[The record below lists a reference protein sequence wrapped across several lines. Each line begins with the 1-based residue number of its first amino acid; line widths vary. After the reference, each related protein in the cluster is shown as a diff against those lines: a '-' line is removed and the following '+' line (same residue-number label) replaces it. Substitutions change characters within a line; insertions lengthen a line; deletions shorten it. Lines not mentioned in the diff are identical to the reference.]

1 MKKFSIKTLIVLML
15 VLVLC
20 FSLVACGEK
29 DNGND
34 NGGNN
39 GGGNGGDTSCTRHVD
54 RRPKDGK
61 CDNCGADMGT
71 SGGGGGED
79 VGGGDVGGDTGYGAA
94 QFFQG
99 LWDSAA
105 TIGKDEISSNKDI
118 ALDLGLNLAI
128 GKAGKDLVDLG
139 IELGIV
145 LDRTNAGANSA
156 AKVKIYNHDDMDN
169 WLTLYFFLN
178 DPYFFY
184 VDWADQSLKVGVDF
198 GFNQTWAKTV
208 NDFVGKKII
217 NNNSM
222 SITDILESVI
232 NGFGNDWN
240 LDGLINSVTGIFGLN
255 LGELLKSEQ
264 VAGILPM
271 VNQVLGSIAKN
282 MDIKDFEGINVDA
295 LATSDSIVLD
305 LLKGVGPVL
314 FKAEADEDAHTY
326 KAGLDLSEDGIIG
339 SVSGMLTGLPMGLG
353 DLIQNLNEVAFEYQ
367 TDAEGNIDN
376 FAILVGVNT
385 KEDPLSIEIGLNE
398 VSITGVDA
406 AKNTF
411 NIDKK
416 NYKDEFNFNVA
427 LDLELTEGALVLYGH
442 DLAGDFSLELNG
454 MVDLVNVE
462 NNNTAAELVLKD
474 GTKQLGRITYA
485 EGTLALE
492 LDATDKNVKLALEE
506 LLPMALNALASSTD
520 VNLQNAAVAVANAVY
535 TTEFANAEAIKTAYA
550 TKHAGGES
558 AFKVDETFKGVALT
572 NVKLVE
578 LFTGLFKGTPSF
590 GAAAEREVKNW
601 SPSIMGIINLLEEVI
616 DGNIKDGL
624 TLTVEG
630 VGKTIASLF
639 AAGNGPQ
646 SNEEFCYGDGAGIVG
661 VFEKV
666 TGERFEYEEDGVT
679 VTKHFIESS
688 DRGEG
693 AEKWFAGIVGG
704 SDWAKGKD
712 GKVIA
717 SVFESNVTI
726 TAQNKNGTASLTV
739 KVENGND
746 SITLGVSAKATAG
759 AAHEFTAINTEAEG
773 FIVIA
778 L

>member
-29 DNGND
+29 DNDNN
-34 NGGNN
+34 NGGNDD
-39 GGGNGGDTSCTRHVD
+39 GNTSCTRHVD
-54 RRPKDGK
+54 RNPKDGK
-61 CDNCGADMGT
+61 CDKCGADMGNNDDDDD
-71 SGGGGGED
+71 GGNL
-79 VGGGDVGGDTGYGAA
+79 GGDTGYGAA

-105 TIGKDEISSNKDI
+105 TIGQEEVKSGDDI

-128 GKAGKDLVDLG
+128 GKAGEDLVDLG

-156 AKVKIYNHDDMDN
+156 AKVKIYNHGDEEN
-169 WLTLYFFLN
+169 WLALYFFLN
-178 DPYFFY
+178 DPYYFY
-184 VDWADQSLKVGVDF
+184 VDWANQSLKVGVDF
-198 GFNQTWAKTV
+198 GYNQTWAATV
-208 NDFVGKKII
+208 NEFVGKDLIKGK
-217 NNNSM
+217 
-222 SITDILESVI
+222 SITDILESI
-232 NGFGNDWN
+232 IGGFGEDWN

-255 LGELLKSEQ
+255 LGELLKSET
-264 VAGILPM
+264 VSGILPM
-271 VNQVLGSIAKN
+271 VNQVLGSLAESMEIE
-282 MDIKDFEGINVDA
+282 DFEGIDVDA
-295 LATSDSIVLD
+295 LAESDSIVLD

-314 FKAEADEDAHTY
+314 FKVEADEDAHTY
-326 KAGLDLSEDGIIG
+326 KAGLDLTEDGIIG

-353 DLIQNLNEVAFEYQ
+353 DLIQNLNEVAFEYK
-367 TDAEGNIDN
+367 TDADGNIDN
-376 FAILVGVNT
+376 FAILVGVDT
-385 KEDPLSIEIGLNE
+385 KDEPLSIEIGINE
-398 VSITGVDA
+398 VSITGVNA
-406 AKNTF
+406 ADNTF
-411 NIDKK
+411 GIDKTD
-416 NYKDEFNFNVA
+416 YADEFNFNVA

-442 DLAGDFSLELNG
+442 DLAGDFSLQLNG

-462 NNNTAAELVLKD
+462 NNKTAAELVLKD
-474 GTKQLGRITYA
+474 GTKPLGRITYA

-492 LDATDKNVKLALEE
+492 LDATDKNVNLALAE

-550 TKHAGGES
+550 TKHTGGES
-558 AFKVDETFKGVALT
+558 VFVVDTNFKGVALT
-572 NVKLVE
+572 NVELVK

-630 VGKTIASLF
+630 VGDTIASLF
-639 AAGNGPQ
+639 AEGNGPK

-679 VTKHFIESS
+679 VKKHFIESS
-688 DRGEG
+688 DRGAG
-693 AEKWFAGIVGG
+693 AEAWFAGIVGE
-704 SDWAKGKD
+704 SDWAKANEAG
-712 GKVIA
+712 VIA

-726 TAQNKNGTASLTV
+726 TAQNTNGTASLTIEV
-739 KVENGND
+739 VNGDD
-746 SITLGVSAKATAG
+746 SITLGVSASATAG
-759 AAHEFTAINTEAEG
+759 AAYEFTAIDTTG
-773 FIVIA
+773 LLVIA